1 MAQVRRFDSR
11 ATVGR
16 AGRARPVKP
25 PVQQSAHG
33 AGTARVFVCWSGPR
47 SERLAELCRTFLEDL
62 VPPLQGRIFTS
73 PQIEKG
79 ARWFEEVLRQLET
92 AHVGIICM
100 TREALDAPWLHFEA
114 GALLRGMHLHPRR
127 RRRSPSEP
135 VRNRV
140 FTLLHGVSAAQLGGP
155 LSQYQSTATTFS
167 DIFSLVRA
175 ICRALHIDQATL
187 TPEKFSEAWPA
198 LERQLQQL
206 HQPVHKLLPS
216 FESWFERKTF
226 EESIDR
232 CTDQNWLGRYDGAR
246 EVSDRLERNLDAV
259 VAACPQY
266 QVDLYKQLMMLLDT
280 YGMATRSLLVRSKPF
295 DLLESGR
302 LGIPRGI
309 VAACEERR
317 QRIKEILSRILDP
330 IAVPLSEAAACF
342 WLSDSYDQKK
352 MIIHRSEHDVR
363 AALDSPAAAV
373 VLPNLERSRELTDS
387 LWELDRIHGYLLA
400 EIVYASERDT
410 VDELVRATTAE
421 IGRCRITSR
430 SLLPLEY
437 GLRALRAGLTNERR
451 RRSAVR
457 RRQITKLWNDLRD
470 VLRART
476 AAVDAE
482 TADRDGVN
490 RIRRVVRDMEE
501 ILAMRSD
508 ATTAWA
514 DGRVRRRR
522 LSGGQRSRR

>member
-1 MAQVRRFDSR
+1 
-11 ATVGR
+11 
-16 AGRARPVKP
+16 
-25 PVQQSAHG
+25 
-33 AGTARVFVCWSGPR
+33 
-47 SERLAELCRTFLEDL
+47 
-62 VPPLQGRIFTS
+62 
-73 PQIEKG
+73 
-79 ARWFEEVLRQLET
+79 
-92 AHVGIICM
+92 
-100 TREALDAPWLHFEA
+100 
-114 GALLRGMHLHPRR
+114 
-127 RRRSPSEP
+127 
-135 VRNRV
+135 
-140 FTLLHGVSAAQLGGP
+140 
-155 LSQYQSTATTFS
+155 
-167 DIFSLVRA
+167 
-175 ICRALHIDQATL
+175 
-187 TPEKFSEAWPA
+187 
-198 LERQLQQL
+198 
-206 HQPVHKLLPS
+206 
-216 FESWFERKTF
+216 
-226 EESIDR
+226 
-232 CTDQNWLGRYDGAR
+232 
-246 EVSDRLERNLDAV
+246 
-259 VAACPQY
+259 
-266 QVDLYKQLMMLLDT
+266 MMLLDT

-302 LGIPRGI
+302 LDIPKGI

-400 EIVYASERDT
+400 EIVYAGDRDT

-514 DGRVRRRR
+514 EGRVRRRR
-522 LSGGQRSRR
+522 LSGGRRSRR